1 MIKPLGSRVLI
12 KMKEGEETTK
22 SGIILAQAAQ
32 EKPQVAEVKKWNYT
46 STGCSRKTTS
56 SRSYRSRTWRNH
68 RWKTRSNDCKKR

>member
-22 SGIILAQAAQ
+22 
-32 EKPQVAEVKKWNYT
+32 
-46 STGCSRKTTS
+46 TGCSRKTTS